1 MMTLEQW
8 IAKNHPGKRQEEIAT
23 VLGIGRSY
31 LSLILS
37 KSREPGRKTQMQIF
51 KATNEQVTPNSWLE
65 RTPAPEPAK
74 EPEEAVIEP

>member
-37 KSREPGRKTQMQIF
+37 KSREPGRKTQMQIYRQ
-51 KATNEQVTPNSWLE
+51 TNEQVTPDSWLKRSE
-65 RTPAPEPAK
+65 ADEPGTAPD
-74 EPEEAVIEP
+74 EAVIEP